1 MLTLHLE
8 KSSILFVVLVIFIFL
23 LSLKDFSERQN

>member
-8 KSSILFVVLVIFIFL
+8 KSLILFVVLVIFTFL